1 MTRVVITGATG
12 FIGSRLLERLTR
24 DGLRSQP
31 VHVVA
36 IARHPETLPELL
48 RRQVECHA
56 LDLAEAPLNAI
67 AAACGQGA
75 LVYHLAANASVA
87 GGKAAA
93 RSNVRATERLLDTLR
108 GCAPTRIVYASSI
121 GAVDRTP
128 GDRCLEPLDE
138 NSPPHPLT
146 RYGAS
151 KLEGE
156 RLVAASGLPFSIVR
170 PTWVYGPNMRADSHL
185 RVFLGMVRAG
195 KLASRINFPG
205 RVSVIHVDDLCDALL
220 LAGVHDAA
228 EGQTYFATDNEPVSL
243 GTLFRELG
251 EITGRPAGTMALPTL
266 FASPARALRRWL
278 PLSVQCLSSDV
289 LMASSARLGALG
301 FAPRVARRRG
311 LVELVRST
319 APAGNRWIVTGA
331 ASGIG
336 KALATMLH
344 AAGHTVVAVDYDAAG
359 LEALRQECPGTT
371 LVHADLATGNG
382 RALVARAIDDGPLA
396 GIVNCAGI
404 GVRGDVREVPESTQ
418 ARVLAVNIEALAE
431 ASARAAR
438 HMAQQASG
446 GTLVNVASSAA
457 LQPLPGMAAYA
468 ASKAFVLSYSEA
480 LAEELAG
487 SAVRVITVCP
497 GGTDTGFQASSGV
510 KQVEREQLLPASDV
524 AARMLA
530 AIRRGRSTTVL
541 VGGRTQAMALM
552 ARVLPRHILVR
563 LWGRL
568 MGKLR

>member
-24 DGLRSQP
+24 EGVHGQP

-36 IARHPETLPELL
+36 IARHPETLPEHL

-56 LDLAEAPLNAI
+56 LDLAEAPLDAI

-93 RSNVRATERLLDTLR
+93 RGNVRATERLLEVLR
-108 GCAPTRIVYASSI
+108 GCAPQRIVYASSI

-128 GDRCLEPLDE
+128 GDRCMEPLDE
-138 NSPPHPLT
+138 DSPPHPLT

-151 KLEGE
+151 KLESE

-195 KLASRINFPG
+195 KPSTRINFPG

-228 EGQTYFATDNEPVSL
+228 QGQTYFATDNEPVSL

-251 EITGRPAGTMALPTL
+251 EITGRHAGTMAFPAL

-289 LMASSARLGALG
+289 LMASGARLGALG
-301 FAPRVARRRG
+301 FAPAMSRRRG
-311 LVELVRST
+311 LVELARST
-319 APAGNRWIVTGA
+319 AAAGDRWIVTGA

-344 AAGHTVVAVDYDAAG
+344 AEGHTVVAVDYHAPG

-371 LVHADLATGNG
+371 LVHVDLATEDG
-382 RALVARAIDDGPLA
+382 RALVARAIEDGPLA

-404 GVRGDVREVPESTQ
+404 GARGDVRDVPESTQ
-418 ARVLAVNIEALAE
+418 SRVLAINIEALAD
-431 ASARAAR
+431 ASARAVR
-438 HMAQQASG
+438 RMAQQASG

-480 LAEELAG
+480 LAEEMTG
-487 SAVRVITVCP
+487 SVVRVITVCP

-510 KQVEREQLLPASDV
+510 KRVEGEHLMAATDV

-530 AIRRGRSTTVL
+530 AIRRGRSTTVF

-552 ARVLPRHILVR
+552 ARVLPRQMLVR

-568 MGKLR
+568 MGKMR

>member
-12 FIGSRLLERLTR
+12 FIGSRLLERLVR
-24 DGLRSQP
+24 DGLRGQP
-31 VHVVA
+31 VHIVA
-36 IARHPETLPELL
+36 IARHPETLPE
-48 RRQVECHA
+48 RVRTQVECHA
-56 LDLAEAPLNAI
+56 LDLAETPLDAI

-87 GGKAAA
+87 GGTAAA
-93 RSNVRATERLLDTLR
+93 RSNVRATERLLDALR
-108 GCAPTRIVYASSI
+108 GCAPTRVVYASSI

-128 GDRCLEPLDE
+128 GDPCTEPLDE

-146 RYGAS
+146 RYGVS

-156 RLVAASGLPFSIVR
+156 RLVAASGLPFSVVR

-185 RVFLGMVRAG
+185 RVFLDMVRAG
-195 KLASRINFPG
+195 KLASHINFPG
-205 RVSVIHVDDLCDALL
+205 RVSVVHVDDLCDALL

-228 EGQTYFATDNEPVSL
+228 QGQTFFVTDNEPVSL

-251 EITGRPAGTMALPTL
+251 EIAGHPAGAMALPAL
-266 FASPARALRRWL
+266 FSSPARALRRWL
-278 PLSVQCLSSDV
+278 PLSVQCLNSDV
-289 LMASSARLGALG
+289 LMATSARLGALG
-301 FAPRVARRRG
+301 FAPRMTRRRG
-311 LVELVRST
+311 LVELVGST
-319 APAGNRWIVTGA
+319 APAGDRWIVTGA

-359 LEALRQECPGTT
+359 LEALRQECPGTI
-371 LVHADLATGNG
+371 LVHADLAIGSG

-396 GIVNCAGI
+396 GMVNCAGI
-404 GVRGDVREVPESTQ
+404 GARGDVRNVPEATQ
-418 ARVLAVNIEALAE
+418 SRVLAVNIEAVAD
-431 ASARAAR
+431 ASTRAAR
-438 HMAQQASG
+438 RMAQQASG

-510 KQVEREQLLPASDV
+510 KRVEGEPLMQASDV
-524 AARMLA
+524 AALMLA
-530 AIRRGRSTTVL
+530 AIRRGRSATVF
-541 VGGRTQAMALM
+541 VGGRTMAMALL
-552 ARVLPRHILVR
+552 ARVLPRHVLVR

-568 MGKLR
+568 MGKMR

>member
-1 MTRVVITGATG
+1 VITGATG
-12 FIGSRLLERLTR
+12 FIGSRLLERLVR
-24 DGLRSQP
+24 DGIQGQP

-36 IARHPETLPELL
+36 IARHPETLPDAL
-48 RRQVECHA
+48 RGQVECHG
-56 LDLAEAPLNAI
+56 LDLAEAPLDAI
-67 AAACGQGA
+67 VAACGQGA
-75 LVYHLAANASVA
+75 IVYHLAANASVA

-93 RSNVRATERLLDTLR
+93 RSNVRATERLIEALR
-108 GCAPTRIVYASSI
+108 GCAPKRVVYASSI
-121 GAVDRTP
+121 GAVDRAPDDPCT
-128 GDRCLEPLDE
+128 EPLDE
-138 NSPPHPLT
+138 SAPAHPLT

-170 PTWVYGPNMRADSHL
+170 PTWVYGPHMRADSHL
-185 RVFLGMVRAG
+185 RVFLDMVRAG
-195 KLASRINFPG
+195 KLASRINFAG
-205 RVSVIHVDDLCDALL
+205 RVSVVHVDDLCDALL
-220 LAGVHDAA
+220 LAGLHEAA
-228 EGQTYFATDNEPVSL
+228 LGQTFFVTDNEPVSL
-243 GTLFRELG
+243 GTLFHELG
-251 EITGRPAGTMALPTL
+251 EITGQSAGAIPLPALL
-266 FASPARALRRWL
+266 ASPARALRRWL
-278 PLSVQCLSSDV
+278 PLSVQCLNSDV
-289 LMASSARLGALG
+289 LMATSARLGALG

-311 LVELVRST
+311 LVELARST
-319 APAGNRWIVTGA
+319 APMGDRWIVTGA

-336 KALATMLH
+336 RALATMLH
-344 AAGHTVVAVDYDAAG
+344 AAGHAVVAVDYDAAG
-359 LEALRQECPGTT
+359 LEALRQECPGTIP
-371 LVHADLATGNG
+371 VHADLATGNG

-396 GIVNCAGI
+396 GLVNCAGI
-404 GVRGDVREVPESTQ
+404 GARGDVRDVPESTQ
-418 ARVLAVNIEALAE
+418 SRVLAVNIEALAD
-431 ASARAAR
+431 ASTRAVR
-438 HMAQQASG
+438 RMAQQKSG

-480 LAEELAG
+480 LAEELAE

-510 KQVEREQLLPASDV
+510 KRVEGEQLMPASAV

-541 VGGRTQAMALM
+541 MGGRTHAMALM
-552 ARVLPRHILVR
+552 ARALPRQVLVR

>member
-12 FIGSRLLERLTR
+12 FIGSRLLERLVHE
-24 DGLRSQP
+24 GLQNRP
-31 VHVVA
+31 AHVVA
-36 IARHPETLPELL
+36 VARHPDTLSEPL
-48 RRQVECHA
+48 RAQVECHA
-56 LDLAEAPLNAI
+56 LDLAEAPLDAI

-93 RSNVRATERLLDTLR
+93 RGNVRATERLLEALR
-108 GCAPTRIVYASSI
+108 GCAPRRIVYASSI

-128 GDRCLEPLDE
+128 GDGCTEPLDE
-138 NSPPHPLT
+138 DSPPHPLT

-151 KLEGE
+151 KLDGE

-170 PTWVYGPNMRADSHL
+170 PTWVYGPRMRADSHL
-185 RVFLGMVRAG
+185 LVFLGMVRAG
-195 KLASRINFPG
+195 NLSTRVNFPG

-220 LAGVHDAA
+220 LAGEHNAA
-228 EGQTYFATDNEPVSL
+228 QGQTYFATDNEPVSL

-251 EITGRPAGTMALPTL
+251 EITGRPAGTMALPAL
-266 FASPARALRRWL
+266 IAAPARALRRWL
-278 PLSVQCLSSDV
+278 PLSVQCLNSDV
-289 LMASSARLGALG
+289 LLASSARLGALG
-301 FAPRVARRRG
+301 FAPVVARRRG
-311 LVELVRST
+311 LVELARST
-319 APAGNRWIVTGA
+319 TPAGSRWIVTGA
-331 ASGIG
+331 SSGIG
-336 KALATMLH
+336 RALAVMLH
-344 AAGHTVVAVDYDAAG
+344 AAGHSVVAVDHDAPG
-359 LEALRQECPGTT
+359 LQALRQECPGTT
-371 LVHADLATGNG
+371 LVRADLATEDG

-404 GVRGDVREVPESTQ
+404 GARGDVRDIPEHAQS
-418 ARVLAVNIEALAE
+418 RVLAVNIEALAD
-431 ASARAAR
+431 ASARAVR
-438 HMAQQASG
+438 RMALQATG

-480 LAEELAG
+480 LTEEMAG

-510 KQVEREQLLPASDV
+510 RRVEGEHLMPATDV
-524 AARMLA
+524 AAQMLA
-530 AIRRGRSTTVL
+530 AIQRGRSTTVF

-552 ARVLPRHILVR
+552 ARVLPRQMLVR
-563 LWGRL
+563 LWGRAI
-568 MGKLR
+568 GKMR

>member
-1 MTRVVITGATG
+1 VRRVVITGATG
-12 FIGSRLLERLTR
+12 FIGSRLLERLVR
-24 DGLRSQP
+24 DGIQGQP

-36 IARHPETLPELL
+36 IARHPETLPDAL
-48 RRQVECHA
+48 RGQVECHG
-56 LDLAEAPLNAI
+56 LDLAEAPLDAI
-67 AAACGQGA
+67 VAACGQGA
-75 LVYHLAANASVA
+75 IVYHLAANASVA

-93 RSNVRATERLLDTLR
+93 RSNVRATERLIEALR
-108 GCAPTRIVYASSI
+108 GCAPKRVVYASSI
-121 GAVDRTP
+121 GAVDRAPDDPCT
-128 GDRCLEPLDE
+128 EPLDE
-138 NSPPHPLT
+138 SAPAHPLT

-170 PTWVYGPNMRADSHL
+170 PTWVYGPHMRADSHL
-185 RVFLGMVRAG
+185 RVFLDMVRAG
-195 KLASRINFPG
+195 KLASRINFAG
-205 RVSVIHVDDLCDALL
+205 RVSVVHVDDLCDALL
-220 LAGVHDAA
+220 LAGLHEAA
-228 EGQTYFATDNEPVSL
+228 LGQTFFVTDNEPVSL
-243 GTLFRELG
+243 GTLFHELG
-251 EITGRPAGTMALPTL
+251 EITGQSAGAIPLPALL
-266 FASPARALRRWL
+266 ASPARALRRWL
-278 PLSVQCLSSDV
+278 PLSVQCLNSDV
-289 LMASSARLGALG
+289 LMATSARLGALG

-311 LVELVRST
+311 LVELARST
-319 APAGNRWIVTGA
+319 APMGDRWIVTGA

-336 KALATMLH
+336 RALATMLH
-344 AAGHTVVAVDYDAAG
+344 AAGHAVVAVDYDAAG
-359 LEALRQECPGTT
+359 LEALRQECPGTIP
-371 LVHADLATGNG
+371 VHADLATGNG

-396 GIVNCAGI
+396 GLVNCAGI
-404 GVRGDVREVPESTQ
+404 GARGDVRDVPESTQ
-418 ARVLAVNIEALAE
+418 SRVLAVNIEALAD
-431 ASARAAR
+431 ASTRAVR
-438 HMAQQASG
+438 RMAQQKSG

-480 LAEELAG
+480 LAEELAE

-510 KQVEREQLLPASDV
+510 KRVEGEQLMPASAV

-541 VGGRTQAMALM
+541 MGGRTHAMALM
-552 ARVLPRHILVR
+552 ARALPRQVLVR

>member
-1 MTRVVITGATG
+1 MITGATG
-12 FIGSRLLERLTR
+12 FIGSRLLERLVR
-24 DGLRSQP
+24 DGIQGQP

-36 IARHPETLPELL
+36 IARHPETLPDAL
-48 RRQVECHA
+48 RGQVECHG
-56 LDLAEAPLNAI
+56 LDLAEAPLDAI
-67 AAACGQGA
+67 VAACGQGA
-75 LVYHLAANASVA
+75 IVYHLAANASVA

-93 RSNVRATERLLDTLR
+93 RSNVRATERLIEALR
-108 GCAPTRIVYASSI
+108 GCAPKRVVYASSI
-121 GAVDRTP
+121 GAVDRAPDDPCT
-128 GDRCLEPLDE
+128 EPLDE
-138 NSPPHPLT
+138 SAPAHPLT

-170 PTWVYGPNMRADSHL
+170 PTWVYGPHMRADSHL
-185 RVFLGMVRAG
+185 RVFLDMVRAG
-195 KLASRINFPG
+195 KLASRINFAG
-205 RVSVIHVDDLCDALL
+205 RVSVVHVDDLCDALL
-220 LAGVHDAA
+220 LAGLHEAA
-228 EGQTYFATDNEPVSL
+228 LGQTFFVTDNEPVSL
-243 GTLFRELG
+243 GTLFHELG
-251 EITGRPAGTMALPTL
+251 EITGQSAGAIPLPALL
-266 FASPARALRRWL
+266 ASPARALRRWL
-278 PLSVQCLSSDV
+278 PLSVQCLNSDV
-289 LMASSARLGALG
+289 LMATSARLGALG

-311 LVELVRST
+311 LVELARST
-319 APAGNRWIVTGA
+319 APMGDRWIVTGA

-336 KALATMLH
+336 RALATMLH
-344 AAGHTVVAVDYDAAG
+344 AAGHAVVAVDYDAAG
-359 LEALRQECPGTT
+359 LEALRQECPGTIP
-371 LVHADLATGNG
+371 VHADLATGNG

-396 GIVNCAGI
+396 GLVNCAGI
-404 GVRGDVREVPESTQ
+404 GARGDVRDVPESTQ
-418 ARVLAVNIEALAE
+418 SRVLAVNIEALAD
-431 ASARAAR
+431 ASTRAVR
-438 HMAQQASG
+438 RMAQQKSG

-480 LAEELAG
+480 LAEELAE

-510 KQVEREQLLPASDV
+510 KRVEGEQLMPASAV

-541 VGGRTQAMALM
+541 MGGRTHAMALM
-552 ARVLPRHILVR
+552 ARALPRQVLVR

>member
-12 FIGSRLLERLTR
+12 FIGSRLLDRLTR
-24 DGLRSQP
+24 EGLHGQP

-36 IARHPETLPELL
+36 IARHPETLPEHL

-56 LDLAEAPLNAI
+56 LDLAEAPLDAI
-67 AAACGQGA
+67 AAACGQGT

-93 RSNVRATERLLDTLR
+93 RSNVRATARLLEALR
-108 GCAPTRIVYASSI
+108 GCPPKRIVYASSI

-128 GDRCLEPLDE
+128 DDRCMEPLDE

-156 RLVAASGLPFSIVR
+156 RLVAALGFPFAIVR

-195 KLASRINFPG
+195 KLSTRINFPG
-205 RVSVIHVDDLCDALL
+205 RVSIIHVDDLCDALL
-220 LAGVHDAA
+220 LAGIHEAA
-228 EGQTYFATDNEPVSL
+228 QGQTYFATDNEPVSL

-251 EITGRPAGTMALPTL
+251 EITGHPAGAIALPSL
-266 FASPARALRRWL
+266 FTAPARALRRWL
-278 PLSVQCLSSDV
+278 PLSVQCLNSDV
-289 LMASSARLGALG
+289 LMATSVRLSSLG
-301 FAPRVARRRG
+301 FSPRVTRRRG
-311 LVELVRST
+311 LVELARGM
-319 APAGNRWIVTGA
+319 APTDNRWIVTGA

-344 AAGHTVVAVDYDAAG
+344 AEGHTVVAVDYHAPG
-359 LEALRQECPGTT
+359 LEALREECPGTT
-371 LVHADLATGNG
+371 LVHADLATENG

-404 GVRGDVREVPESTQ
+404 GARGDVRDVPESAQ
-418 ARVLAVNIEALAE
+418 SRVLAVNIEALAG
-431 ASARAAR
+431 ASARAVR
-438 HMAQQASG
+438 RMAQQASG

-480 LAEELAG
+480 LAEEMAG
-487 SAVRVITVCP
+487 STVRVITICP
-497 GGTDTGFQASSGV
+497 GGTDTGFQSSSGV
-510 KQVEREQLLPASDV
+510 TRVDGERLMAATDV

-530 AIRRGRSTTVL
+530 VIRRGRSTTVF
-541 VGGRTQAMALM
+541 VGGRTQAMAFL
-552 ARVLPRHILVR
+552 ARVLPRQALVR

-568 MGKLR
+568 MGRMR

>member
-1 MTRVVITGATG
+1 MRIVITGATG
-12 FIGSRLLERLTR
+12 FIGSRLLERLVR
-24 DGLRSQP
+24 DGLHGQP
-31 VHVVA
+31 AHVVA
-36 IARHPETLPELL
+36 VARHPETLQEAL

-56 LDLAEAPLNAI
+56 LDLTEAPLDAI

-87 GGKAAA
+87 GGQAAA
-93 RSNVRATERLLDTLR
+93 RGNVRATQRLIEALR
-108 GCAPTRIVYASSI
+108 GCAPQRIVFASSI

-128 GDRCLEPLDE
+128 GDPCTEPLDE
-138 NSPPHPLT
+138 SSPAHPLT

-170 PTWVYGPNMRADSHL
+170 PTWVYGPRMRADSHL

-195 KLASRINFPG
+195 TLSTRIDFPG
-205 RVSVIHVDDLCDALL
+205 RVSIIHVDDLCDALL

-228 EGQTYFATDNEPVSL
+228 KGQTYFATDNQPVSL

-251 EITGRPAGTMALPTL
+251 EITGRPAATIALPA
-266 FASPARALRRWL
+266 FVASPARALRRWL
-278 PLSVQCLSSDV
+278 PLSVQCLNSDV

-301 FAPRVARRRG
+301 FAPRVARWRG
-311 LVELVRST
+311 LVELARST
-319 APAGNRWIVTGA
+319 ASTGDRWIVTGA

-336 KALATMLH
+336 RALATMLH
-344 AAGHTVVAVDYDAAG
+344 AAGHAVVAVDYDAAG
-359 LEALRQECPGTT
+359 LETLRLECPGTT
-371 LVHADLATGNG
+371 LVHADLATAAG
-382 RALVARAIDDGPLA
+382 RVLVARAIDDGPLA
-396 GIVNCAGI
+396 GVVNCAGI
-404 GVRGDVREVPESTQ
+404 GARGDVRDLPESAQ
-418 ARVLAVNIEALAE
+418 SRLLAVNIEALAD
-431 ASARAAR
+431 ASSRAVR
-438 HMAQQASG
+438 RMAQQASG

-497 GGTDTGFQASSGV
+497 GGTDTGFQATSGV
-510 KQVEREQLLPASDV
+510 RRVEGEPLMAAPDV
-524 AARMLA
+524 AAQMLA
-530 AIRRGRSTTVL
+530 AIRRGRSTTVF
-541 VGGRTQAMALM
+541 VGGRPRAMALM
-552 ARVLPRHILVR
+552 ARVLPRQMLVR

>member
-12 FIGSRLLERLTR
+12 FIGSRLLERLAR
-24 DGLRSQP
+24 EGINGRPAHL
-31 VHVVA
+31 VA
-36 IARHPETLPELL
+36 IARHPETLPAPL
-48 RRQVECHA
+48 RDQVECHA
-56 LDLAEAPLNAI
+56 LDLVEAPLEAI

-75 LVYHLAANASVA
+75 LVFHLAANASVA

-93 RSNVRATERLLDTLR
+93 RSNVRATERLFEALR
-108 GCAPTRIVYASSI
+108 GCAPQRVVYASSI
-121 GAVDRTP
+121 GAVDRMP
-128 GDRCLEPLDE
+128 GDRCTEPLDE

-170 PTWVYGPNMRADSHL
+170 PTWVYGPQMRADSHL

-195 KLASRINFPG
+195 KLSTRINFPG

-220 LAGVHDAA
+220 LAAVRDAA
-228 EGQTYFATDNEPVSL
+228 QGQTYFATDNEPVSL
-243 GTLFRELG
+243 GTLFCELG
-251 EITGRPAGTMALPTL
+251 EITGHSAGTIAFPAL
-266 FASPARALRRWL
+266 FAAPARALRRVL

-289 LMASSARLGALG
+289 LLASSARLGALG
-301 FAPRVARRRG
+301 FAPVVPRRCG
-311 LVELVRST
+311 LIELARST
-319 APAGNRWIVTGA
+319 APAGGRWIVTGA
-331 ASGIG
+331 SSGIG
-336 KALATMLH
+336 RALATMLH
-344 AAGHTVVAVDYDAAG
+344 AEGHAVVAIDRDAPG

-371 LVHADLATGNG
+371 LVHADLATADG

-396 GIVNCAGI
+396 GLVNCAGI
-404 GVRGDVREVPESTQ
+404 GARGNVGDVPATTQ
-418 ARVLAVNIEALAE
+418 SRVLAVNIEALTD
-431 ASARAAR
+431 ASARAVR
-438 HMAQQASG
+438 RMAQQASG

-480 LAEELAG
+480 LAEEMAA

-510 KQVEREQLLPASDV
+510 KRVEGERLMPATEV
-524 AARMLA
+524 AAHMFA
-530 AIRRGRSTTVL
+530 AIRHGRSTTVL
-541 VGGRTQAMALM
+541 VGGRTKAMALL
-552 ARVLPRHILVR
+552 ARVLPRNMLVR
-563 LWGRL
+563 LWGRM
-568 MGKLR
+568 MGAMR